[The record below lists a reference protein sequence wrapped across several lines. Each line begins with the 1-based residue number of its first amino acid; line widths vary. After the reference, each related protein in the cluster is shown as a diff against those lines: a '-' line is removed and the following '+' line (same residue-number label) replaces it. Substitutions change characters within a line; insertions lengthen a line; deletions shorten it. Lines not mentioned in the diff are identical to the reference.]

1 MKSLNE
7 KQSVWEPNQRGKIRD
22 FRFGAISFELGEGE
36 GKNLTEIQAN
46 RGEIGKLEGFPA
58 NPSQILP
65 TFCHGTKVK
74 P

>member
-1 MKSLNE
+1 MKNKVFGDQIKEE
-7 KQSVWEPNQRGKIRD
+7 KLEIFASVPYRSIR
-22 FRFGAISFELGEGE
+22 GE
-36 GKNLTEIQAN
+36 GKERICERYRQKEEKLE
-46 RGEIGKLEGFPA
+46 KLEGFPA